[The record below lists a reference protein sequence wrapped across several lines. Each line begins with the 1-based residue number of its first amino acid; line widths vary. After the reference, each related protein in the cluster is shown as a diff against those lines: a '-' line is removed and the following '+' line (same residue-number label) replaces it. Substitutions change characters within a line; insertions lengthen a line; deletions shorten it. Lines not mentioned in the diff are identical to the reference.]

1 MYKHKGFTIVEILIS
16 LTIGV
21 FLFAGISLVF
31 VGMRTTSAETSSYGN
46 LQETGRL
53 AISVLSDDLMR
64 QGFWGDLPTAL
75 NRSNLSG
82 VIPVAPGSECTG
94 EGINNGTFPGAV
106 GTFRAIWGKTADSA
120 NEMGCIND
128 AKIGSDILQIKRV
141 VSNPVVGALP
151 ANRYFLV
158 ANLTQGQII
167 TSAGPIPVIDS
178 SRTWEYQHH
187 VYFVSEDS
195 AGTEVIPVLN
205 LRSLANTMAS
215 QPLIDGVEMFR
226 VMYGV
231 DTNQDGAVNAFIS
244 ADNMTQALWDSEI
257 NAVTGTNSRIIAAKI
272 YVLVRDML
280 PDQNYTN
287 STAYQLGD
295 INFIAPNDN
304 YRRMLFSSTV
314 SLYNGDVEIWN

>member
-16 LTIGV
+16 LSVGL

-53 AISVLSDDLMR
+53 AISVLSEDLMR
-64 QGFWGDLPTAL
+64 QGFWGDLPV
-75 NRSNLSG
+75 NLSTANLMG
-82 VIPVAPGSECTG
+82 AIPLAPGNECTG
-94 EGINNGTFPGAV
+94 GGINNGTFPTAI
-106 GTFRAIWGKTADSA
+106 GTFRTIWGTTAVNA
-120 NEMGCIND
+120 NAMGCITN
-128 AKIGSDILQIKRV
+128 AKVGTDILQIKRV
-141 VSNPVVGALP
+141 ISRPIVGALP
-151 ANRYFLV
+151 ANRHFLV
-158 ANLTQGQII
+158 ANISQGQII

-187 VYFVSEDS
+187 VYFVSEDA

-226 VMYGV
+226 IMYGV
-231 DTNQDGAVNAFIS
+231 DTNQDGAVNAFIA
-244 ADNMTQALWDSEI
+244 ADNMTQALWDSEE
-257 NAVTGTNSRIIAAKI
+257 NPVTGITTRIVAAKI
-272 YVLVRDML
+272 YVLVRDLL
-280 PDQNYTN
+280 PDSKYTN
-287 STAYQLGD
+287 STTYQLGD
-295 INFIAPNDN
+295 INFVAPNDN

-314 SLYNGDVEIWN
+314 SLYNGDVEKWD

>member
-16 LTIGV
+16 LSIGL
-21 FLFAGISLVF
+21 FLLSGVSLVF
-31 VGMRTTSAETSSYGN
+31 VGMRTTTAETSSYGN

-64 QGFWGDLPTAL
+64 QGFWGDLPTTL
-75 NRSNLSG
+75 NVSNISG
-82 VIPVAPGSECTG
+82 VIPAAPANECTG
-94 EGINNGTFPGAV
+94 DGINNGTFPSAL
-106 GTFRAIWGKTADSA
+106 GTFRTIWGKTADSL
-120 NEMGCIND
+120 NEMGCINN

-141 VSNPVVGALP
+141 VSNPVPGALP
-151 ANRYFLV
+151 ADRYYLV
-158 ANLTQGQII
+158 ANLSQGQII
-167 TSAGPIPVIDS
+167 TSAGPVPVIDN

-195 AGTEVIPVLN
+195 AGSEVIPVLN
-205 LRSLANTMAS
+205 LRQLANTMAS

-231 DTNQDGAVNAFIS
+231 DTNLDGAVNAFIP
-244 ADNMTQALWDSEI
+244 ADNMTQALWDSEL
-257 NAVTGTNSRIIAAKI
+257 NAVTGTNTRIIAAKI
-272 YVLVRDML
+272 YVLVRDLL
-280 PDQNYTN
+280 PDQKYTN
-287 STAYQLGD
+287 STTYQLGD